1 MLPLGDAHFVQ
12 IVDAALA
19 DAATRSGQWLA
30 CRPGCNQCCTGVFR
44 ISPLDAER
52 LRAGLEELRQ
62 SDPARGVE
70 LDARVSASAARLRL
84 EYPGNVVTGFLHEDQ
99 ASLERFAEFGDEETC
114 PVLDPLTGTCDL
126 YAHRPLT
133 CRTFGPPVR
142 VEDGGFGVCELCFVG
157 APAEAVAAAEMK
169 LPSAS
174 VEQDLVREMGGTGDS
189 IVTFALQRQQS

>member
-1 MLPLGDAHFVQ
+1 MLPSDDADFVQ

-19 DAATRSGQWLA
+19 DAAARSGHWLV

-52 LRAGLEELRQ
+52 LRDGLRLLQ
-62 SDPARGVE
+62 GSDPERAAQIG
-70 LDARVSASAARLRL
+70 ARVAASAARLA
-84 EYPGNVVTGFLHEDQ
+84 EAYPGDRFSGVLYEDED
-99 ASLERFAEFGDEETC
+99 SLERFEDFGNDETC
-114 PVLDPLTGTCDL
+114 PVLNPLTGTCDL

-142 VEDGGFGVCELCFVG
+142 TEDGGFGICELCFVG
-157 APAEAVAAAEMK
+157 APVEAVAAAEMK

-174 VEQDLVREMGGTGDS
+174 VEQQLVGELGSTGDT
-189 IVTFALQRQQS
+189 IVTFALSRQQG